1 MKPAKHRKPYSRL
14 RLGVVVGI
22 LGAGFLIIFGR
33 LYIVQVIRHTTLHA
47 QASRQYSLPVTLRPE
62 RGRIFDRHGR
72 VLATSVMMPSVYAN
86 PREIDKSEEVAAHLG
101 RILQRPLPE
110 IRQKLTGKGAF
121 VWLERV

>member
-14 RLGVVVGI
+14 RLGLVVGI
-22 LGAGFLIIFGR
+22 FGAGFLIIFGR
-33 LYIVQVIRHTTLHA
+33 LYIVQVVRHTTLQA
-47 QASRQYSLPVTLRPE
+47 QASRQYNLPVTLRPE

-86 PREIDKSEEVAAHLG
+86 PREIDKPEEVAAHLG

-110 IRQKLTGKGAF
+110 IRQRLTSKAAF
-121 VWLERV
+121 VW